1 MIKLS
6 IDSSTK
12 KTGIAVWD
20 DSRLLCYFLI
30 DCSEIENIDIRFIE
44 MAKKMYNALEKYK
57 PSKVYIEEA
66 ASTRNAIV
74 QRFLVRLQG
83 IVFAWK
89 LFNECEIILYRP
101 QTWRKACDIKQGRN
115 VKRSE
120 LKKQAIDFVKNKFEV
135 IVNDDV
141 AEAICI
147 GVAANILD
155 K

>member
-20 DSRLLCYFLI
+20 DSHLLHYFLI
-30 DCSEIENIDIRFIE
+30 DCSEIADIDIRFIE
-44 MAKKMYNALEKYK
+44 MAKKIYNALEKYN

-89 LFNECEIILYRP
+89 LFNECEVILYRP
-101 QTWRKACDIKQGRN
+101 QMWRKACDIKQGRN

-155 K
+155 E